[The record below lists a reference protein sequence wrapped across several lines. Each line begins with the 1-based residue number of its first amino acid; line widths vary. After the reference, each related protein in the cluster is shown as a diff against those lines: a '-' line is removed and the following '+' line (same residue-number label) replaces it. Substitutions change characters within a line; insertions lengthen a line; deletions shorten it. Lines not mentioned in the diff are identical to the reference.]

1 MKISREK
8 QIAFLE
14 RIIADT
20 QSHSGAWNR
29 MMSDCIAA
37 SNVFPNEHLDAE
49 GVFSYMFPHEL
60 RGQFWIAMCKNGKVK
75 GAIGTETTQM
85 EYFDTS
91 DEEISILL
99 TRLFYLLFD
108 SRANANK
115 LIDEFLSLGQT
126 GDSNGAT
133 S

>member
-8 QIAFLE
+8 QVAFLE
-14 RIIADT
+14 KIIADT
-20 QSHSGAWNR
+20 QSNSGVWNR
-29 MMSDCIAA
+29 MMSNCIAA
-37 SNVFPNEHLDAE
+37 SNVFPNDRLDAE
-49 GVFSYMFPHEL
+49 GVFSYMFPLEL
-60 RGQFWIAMCKNGKVK
+60 RGEFWIAMCKNGKVK

-91 DEEISILL
+91 DEKISILL

-108 SRANANK
+108 SRENANK

-126 GDSNGAT
+126 GDSDCTT